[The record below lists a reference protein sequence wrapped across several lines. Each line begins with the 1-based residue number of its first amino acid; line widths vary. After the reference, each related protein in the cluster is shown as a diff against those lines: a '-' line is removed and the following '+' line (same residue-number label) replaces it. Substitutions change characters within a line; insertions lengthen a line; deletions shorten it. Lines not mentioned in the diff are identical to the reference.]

1 MKKDETG
8 IISFIPSRDEQGNG
22 ITRSCDNQKKLA
34 ERRGVLQL
42 GLEGIMAIKNN
53 SKRRRYLQIW
63 NNKTK

>member
-8 IISFIPSRDEQGNG
+8 INSFIPSRDEQGNG